1 MNAMESVTFQEV
13 LEIIETLPEEQRESI
28 IEIVR
33 HRLIEERRERLAQRI
48 REAREEYN
56 RGEVN
61 QGTVDDL
68 MHELSECER

>member
-1 MNAMESVTFQEV
+1 MESVTFQEV

-33 HRLIEERRERLAQRI
+33 HRLTEERRERLAQRI

-56 RGEVN
+56 RREVN

>member
-1 MNAMESVTFQEV
+1 MESVTFQEV

-61 QGTVDDL
+61 QGTVDDF